1 MIAMD
6 HYIDV
11 LLKPDV
17 EMQESP
23 LMNLVYTK
31 FHKALVK
38 LKTEQIGV
46 SFPKYQ
52 IKPGKALRLHGDKTN
67 LQNLNGLN
75 WLGGIAGYCEI
86 SDVKNVPADVKYR
99 TVSRIRTNM
108 SKSKMERLKRRGS
121 ITLGEEK
128 NYRAKM
134 FSQGLDNPYLDLK
147 SGSTGKKH
155 RRFFCFGPLLD
166 QPVNGKFDSYG
177 LSKVATVPWF

>member
-1 MIAMD
+1 MEY
-6 HYIDV
+6 YINIE
-11 LLKPDV
+11 LKPDA

-23 LMNLVYTK
+23 LMNLVYEK

-46 SFPKYQ
+46 SFPKYK
-52 IKPGKALRLHGDKTN
+52 IKLGKVLRLHGNKTN
-67 LQNLNGLN
+67 LQNLQGLN

-86 SDVKNVPADVKYR
+86 SNVKNVPTNVKYR
-99 TVSRIRTNM
+99 IVSRIRTNM
-108 SKSKMERLKRRGS
+108 SKSKLKRLKRRGS
-121 ITLGEEK
+121 ITPDEEK

-147 SGSTGKKH
+147 SGTTGQKH
-155 RRFFCFGPLLD
+155 RRFIYFGPQLD
-166 QPVNGKFDSYG
+166 QPVEGKFDSYG

>member
-1 MIAMD
+1 MD
-6 HYIDV
+6 YYIDIEIK
-11 LLKPDV
+11 LDA

-23 LMNLVYTK
+23 MMNLVYNK

-52 IKPGKALRLHGDKTN
+52 IKLGKVLRLHGDKTN
-67 LQNLNGLN
+67 LKNLQGLN
-75 WLGGIAGYCEI
+75 WFGGIAGYCDI
-86 SDVKNVPADVKYR
+86 SDVKKVPADIKYR

-108 SKSKMERLKRRGS
+108 SKSKLKRLKRRGS
-121 ITLGEEK
+121 ITPDEEK
-128 NYRAKM
+128 IYKAKM

-147 SGSTGKKH
+147 SGSTGQKH
-155 RRFFCFGPLLD
+155 RRFIRFGPLLD
-166 QPVNGKFDSYG
+166 QPVEGNFDSYG

>member
-1 MIAMD
+1 MEY
-6 HYIDV
+6 YIDIE
-11 LLKPDV
+11 LKPDA
-17 EMQESP
+17 EISESP
-23 LMNLVYTK
+23 LMNLVYNK

-52 IKPGKALRLHGDKTN
+52 IKLGKVLRLHGNKTN
-67 LQNLNGLN
+67 LQNLQGLD

-86 SDVKNVPADVKYR
+86 SVVKNVPANVKYR
-99 TVSRIRTNM
+99 MVSRIRTNM
-108 SKSKMERLKRRGS
+108 SKSKLERLKRRGS
-121 ITLGEEK
+121 ITPGEEK

-147 SGSTGKKH
+147 SISTGQKH
-155 RRFFCFGPLLD
+155 RRFFRLGPLLD
-166 QPVNGKFDSYG
+166 QSVEGKFDSYG

>member
-1 MIAMD
+1 MD

-11 LLKPDV
+11 LLKPDA
-17 EMQESP
+17 EMRESP
-23 LMNLVYTK
+23 LMNLVYNK

-38 LKTEQIGV
+38 LKTELIGV
-46 SFPKYQ
+46 SFPKYHV
-52 IKPGKALRLHGDKTN
+52 KLGKVVRLHSDKTN
-67 LQNLNGLN
+67 LQNLQGLN

-108 SKSKMERLKRRGS
+108 GKSKLERLKRRGS
-121 ITLGEEK
+121 ITPSEEK

-134 FSQGLDNPYLDLK
+134 FSQGLDNPFLDLK
-147 SGSTGKKH
+147 SGSTGQKH
-155 RRFFCFGPLLD
+155 RRFIHIGPILD
-166 QPVNGKFDSYG
+166 QPVRGKFDSYG

>member
-1 MIAMD
+1 MD

-11 LLKPDV
+11 LLKPDA
-17 EMQESP
+17 EMRESP
-23 LMNLVYTK
+23 LMNLVYNK

-38 LKTEQIGV
+38 LKTELIGV
-46 SFPKYQ
+46 SFPKYHV
-52 IKPGKALRLHGDKTN
+52 KLGKVVRLHSDKTN
-67 LQNLNGLN
+67 LQNLQGLN

-108 SKSKMERLKRRGS
+108 GKSKLERLKRRGS
-121 ITLGEEK
+121 ITPSEEK

-134 FSQGLDNPYLDLK
+134 FSQGLVNPYLDLK
-147 SGSTGKKH
+147 SGSTGQKH
-155 RRFFCFGPLLD
+155 RRFIHFGPLLD
-166 QPVNGKFDSYG
+166 QPVQGKFDSYG